1 MKNEESNTTKQPMA
15 DDRLLCGVFLILK
28 NWKAYRYWKAK
39 KKGKKF
45 CEMLI
50 EASEQAYKAA
60 TICIVNPQADEEQ
73 MFEYDESYYIHR
85 FPTFKDYLK
94 EINK

>member
-1 MKNEESNTTKQPMA
+1 MKIKTIDEILIAKTKHKS
-15 DDRLLCGVFLILK
+15 RTIL
-28 NWKAYRYWKAK
+28 AEDIR
-39 KKGKKF
+39 
-45 CEMLI
+45 EMLI